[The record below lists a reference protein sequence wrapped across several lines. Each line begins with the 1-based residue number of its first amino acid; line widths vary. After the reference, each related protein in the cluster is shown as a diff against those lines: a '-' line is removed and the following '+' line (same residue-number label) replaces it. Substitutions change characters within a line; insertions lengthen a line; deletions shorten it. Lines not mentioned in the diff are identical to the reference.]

1 MDQTFSIGV
10 PSLIRRSDP
19 RPKAKIG
26 HCSKGDHVDMKDWL
40 LIRHEDWV
48 LTFTIQQMGSKISQV
63 QLLRNL
69 AADIRSYKMKAPSKR
84 ILFVPQGT
92 EVKFLENAIEHV
104 KKNQKLVNTFRPFLT
119 RWLRRRFKNGN
130 EEDLM
135 TGEPPVN
142 PITLSVWAQRTN
154 YKFEPTTILRDSVE
168 RLLSHSYLFPKYL
181 MPRNPYTNCVM
192 SENEFRCVMG
202 QLRRAGHSHWA
213 VEGLLA
219 SGYNADTFKAR
230 FASTVKNHIFTKEF
244 KNPNADTQDVI
255 CDFIEAHHKKNGESF
270 ISYLYTWGLRAQQN
284 HPRIRAWIQ
293 LCRDHHFILYTD
305 GNGKSYTDETERINK
320 FAAQLCKDDANL
332 SELRKKALGLDDDK
346 STVTSSDDDNEP
358 SVHIY
363 TLTNNTYENIIET
376 YISITLPTEFPT
388 LHGFWPDDE
397 FDGPWSDDTS
407 NGLESPR
414 IDEPWDYS

>member
-1 MDQTFSIGV
+1 
-10 PSLIRRSDP
+10 
-19 RPKAKIG
+19 
-26 HCSKGDHVDMKDWL
+26 
-40 LIRHEDWV
+40 
-48 LTFTIQQMGSKISQV
+48 
-63 QLLRNL
+63 
-69 AADIRSYKMKAPSKR
+69 
-84 ILFVPQGT
+84 
-92 EVKFLENAIEHV
+92 
-104 KKNQKLVNTFRPFLT
+104 
-119 RWLRRRFKNGN
+119 
-130 EEDLM
+130 
-135 TGEPPVN
+135 
-142 PITLSVWAQRTN
+142 
-154 YKFEPTTILRDSVE
+154 
-168 RLLSHSYLFPKYL
+168 
-181 MPRNPYTNCVM
+181 
-192 SENEFRCVMG
+192 MG

-332 SELRKKALGLDDDK
+332 SELRKKALGLGDDT

-407 NGLESPR
+407 DGLESPR